1 MPRTAGPAASICG
14 RAARMPRPFN
24 SGPWLQGI
32 RERYG
37 MDPEIRYFHTAAVTD
52 NSTEAVLLPEAA
64 E

>member
-1 MPRTAGPAASICG
+1 MPRMAGRVVSISG
-14 RAARMPRPFN
+14 RAAPTPRP
-24 SGPWLQGI
+24 STPVRGSKGI

-52 NSTEAVLLPEAA
+52 NSVDAVLLTAAA

>member
-1 MPRTAGPAASICG
+1 MTRLELVRET
-14 RAARMPRPFN
+14 
-24 SGPWLQGI
+24 LEGI

-52 NSTEAVLLPEAA
+52 NSAAAVLLPAAA